1 MLTWNIFFIIVIAM
15 KQKSKR
21 WEIKFGGIG
30 GQGVVYAANLLGAG
44 LSYKKGFVSVSASY
58 GPESRGSL
66 TSSEVV
72 YSPAPIDY
80 PYTEKLDML
89 VSLHQNAHE
98 KYSEELKSKGLVFAD
113 SSLVKK
119 TCPGDKLYAIPA
131 SEIAR
136 NRLGDATMA
145 NLIMVG
151 ALVNI
156 TKIISRAQCFKALKE
171 FTSEKF
177 YDINRKALEL
187 GLDYRF

>member
-1 MLTWNIFFIIVIAM
+1 M
-15 KQKSKR
+15 KTKTVSKR
-21 WEIKFGGIG
+21 LEIKFGGIG

-72 YSPAPIDY
+72 YSPNPIDY
-80 PYTEKLDML
+80 PYTEKLDVL

-98 KYSEELKSKGLVFAD
+98 KYLKDIKDNGFVLTD

-119 TCPGDKLYAIPA
+119 SSPAQKLYTIPA
-131 SEIAR
+131 SEIAQ
-136 NRLGDATMA
+136 NQLGDATMA

-151 ALVNI
+151 GLVNI
-156 TKIISRAQCFKALKE
+156 TKIISVAQCFKALKE
-171 FTSEKF
+171 FTSSKF
-177 YDINRKALEL
+177 YDINRKALMI
-187 GLDYRF
+187 GLDYTF